1 MATVMVVDDEERV
14 RTLLAKS
21 LSSQGHSV
29 VTVASASAAIE
40 RLESKAVDL
49 VVLDLVMPGLG
60 GLAVLNA
67 MNESKKT
74 TPVIVLSGVTDVAS
88 RVEALDRGAVDVV
101 SKPFSLT
108 ELLARVRRNV
118 GLARTTPDDRWL
130 EVGGIRLDVGRRRAT
145 FRSVSA
151 SLTEREFSLLAPP
164 HASLR
169 TGVPPG
175 GAAARRLA
183 ARLRPGQQ
191 RRRGLRRQPPGQAR
205 AGHPRS
211 RRCAASATAS
221 TRTPD
226 GRAHRMVLLWSVVA
240 TVCAAAD
247 DRAARQRDG
256 ALPHRL
262 GRRSR
267 SASASS
273 SGARAPPGSA
283 SASSPW

>member
-21 LSSQGHSV
+21 LSSQGHTV
-29 VTVASASAAIE
+29 VTAASASAAID

-67 MNESKKT
+67 LNEGKKT

-118 GLARTTPDDRWL
+118 GLTRSQPDDRCL

-151 SLTEREFSLLAPP
+151 SLTEREVSLLA
-164 HASLR
+164 HLMRRAGQVCHREELLHD
-169 TGVPPG
+169 VWQLDFDPG
-175 GAAARRLA
+175 SNVVEVCVG
-183 ARLRPGQQ
+183 RLRSKLGADIPIETL
-191 RRRGLRRQPPGQAR
+191 RGVGYGLYEDA
-205 AGHPRS
+205 
-211 RRCAASATAS
+211 
-221 TRTPD
+221 
-226 GRAHRMVLLWSVVA
+226 
-240 TVCAAAD
+240 
-247 DRAARQRDG
+247 
-256 ALPHRL
+256 
-262 GRRSR
+262 
-267 SASASS
+267 
-273 SGARAPPGSA
+273 
-283 SASSPW
+283 

>member
-21 LSSQGHSV
+21 LSSQGHTV
-29 VTVASASAAIE
+29 VTAASASAAID

-67 MNESKKT
+67 MNEGKNT

-118 GLARTTPDDRWL
+118 GLTRTMPDDRCL
-130 EVGGIRLDVGRRRAT
+130 DVGGIRLDVGRRRAT

-151 SLTEREFSLLAPP
+151 SLTEREVSLLA
-164 HASLR
+164 HLMRRAGQVCHREELLHD
-169 TGVPPG
+169 VWQLDFDPG
-175 GAAARRLA
+175 SNVVEVCVG
-183 ARLRPGQQ
+183 RLRAKLGQDIPIETL
-191 RRRGLRRQPPGQAR
+191 RGVGYGLYEDA
-205 AGHPRS
+205 
-211 RRCAASATAS
+211 
-221 TRTPD
+221 
-226 GRAHRMVLLWSVVA
+226 
-240 TVCAAAD
+240 
-247 DRAARQRDG
+247 
-256 ALPHRL
+256 
-262 GRRSR
+262 
-267 SASASS
+267 
-273 SGARAPPGSA
+273 
-283 SASSPW
+283 

>member
-21 LSSQGHSV
+21 LSSQGHTV
-29 VTVASASAAIE
+29 VTAASASAAID

-67 MNESKKT
+67 LNEGKKT

-118 GLARTTPDDRWL
+118 GLTRSVPYDRCL

-151 SLTEREFSLLAPP
+151 SLTEREVSLLA
-164 HASLR
+164 HLMRRAGQVCHREELLHD
-169 TGVPPG
+169 VWQLDFDPG
-175 GAAARRLA
+175 SNVVEVCVG
-183 ARLRPGQQ
+183 RLRAKLGQDIPIETL
-191 RRRGLRRQPPGQAR
+191 RGVGYGLYEDA
-205 AGHPRS
+205 
-211 RRCAASATAS
+211 
-221 TRTPD
+221 
-226 GRAHRMVLLWSVVA
+226 
-240 TVCAAAD
+240 
-247 DRAARQRDG
+247 
-256 ALPHRL
+256 
-262 GRRSR
+262 
-267 SASASS
+267 
-273 SGARAPPGSA
+273 
-283 SASSPW
+283 

>member
-21 LSSQGHSV
+21 LSSQGHTV
-29 VTVASASAAIE
+29 VTAASASAAID

-67 MNESKKT
+67 LNEGKKT

-118 GLARTTPDDRWL
+118 GLTRSVPDDRCL

-151 SLTEREFSLLAPP
+151 SLTEREVSLLA
-164 HASLR
+164 HLMRRAGQVCHREELLHD
-169 TGVPPG
+169 VWQLDFDPG
-175 GAAARRLA
+175 SNVVEVCVG
-183 ARLRPGQQ
+183 RLRAKLGQDIPIETL
-191 RRRGLRRQPPGQAR
+191 RGVGYGLYEDA
-205 AGHPRS
+205 
-211 RRCAASATAS
+211 
-221 TRTPD
+221 
-226 GRAHRMVLLWSVVA
+226 
-240 TVCAAAD
+240 
-247 DRAARQRDG
+247 
-256 ALPHRL
+256 
-262 GRRSR
+262 
-267 SASASS
+267 
-273 SGARAPPGSA
+273 
-283 SASSPW
+283 

>member
-21 LSSQGHSV
+21 LSSQGHTV
-29 VTVASASAAIE
+29 VTAASAGAAID

-118 GLARTTPDDRWL
+118 GLPRTMPDDRCL

-151 SLTEREFSLLAPP
+151 SLTEREVSLLA
-164 HASLR
+164 HLMRRAGQVCHREELLHD
-169 TGVPPG
+169 VWQLDFDPG
-175 GAAARRLA
+175 SNVVEVCVG
-183 ARLRPGQQ
+183 RLRAKLGQDIPIETL
-191 RRRGLRRQPPGQAR
+191 RGVGYGLYEDA
-205 AGHPRS
+205 
-211 RRCAASATAS
+211 
-221 TRTPD
+221 
-226 GRAHRMVLLWSVVA
+226 
-240 TVCAAAD
+240 
-247 DRAARQRDG
+247 
-256 ALPHRL
+256 
-262 GRRSR
+262 
-267 SASASS
+267 
-273 SGARAPPGSA
+273 
-283 SASSPW
+283 

>member
-1 MATVMVVDDEERV
+1 MATVMVVDDEERI

-130 EVGGIRLDVGRRRAT
+130 EVGGLRLDIGRRRAT

-151 SLTEREFSLLAPP
+151 SLTEREFSLLA
-164 HASLR
+164 HLMRRSGQVCHREELLHD
-169 TGVPPG
+169 VWQLDFDPG
-175 GAAARRLA
+175 SNVVEVCVG
-183 ARLRPGQQ
+183 RLRAKLGQDIPIETL
-191 RRRGLRRQPPGQAR
+191 RGVGYGLYEDA
-205 AGHPRS
+205 
-211 RRCAASATAS
+211 
-221 TRTPD
+221 
-226 GRAHRMVLLWSVVA
+226 
-240 TVCAAAD
+240 
-247 DRAARQRDG
+247 
-256 ALPHRL
+256 
-262 GRRSR
+262 
-267 SASASS
+267 
-273 SGARAPPGSA
+273 
-283 SASSPW
+283 

>member
-21 LSSQGHSV
+21 LSSQGHTV
-29 VTVASASAAIE
+29 VTAASASAAID

-118 GLARTTPDDRWL
+118 GLTRTMPDDRCL
-130 EVGGIRLDVGRRRAT
+130 DVGGIRLDVGRRRAT

-151 SLTEREFSLLAPP
+151 SLTEREVSLLA
-164 HASLR
+164 HLMRRAGQVCHREELLHD
-169 TGVPPG
+169 VWHLDFDPG
-175 GAAARRLA
+175 SNVVEVCVG
-183 ARLRPGQQ
+183 RLRAKLGQDIPIETL
-191 RRRGLRRQPPGQAR
+191 RGVGYGLYEDA
-205 AGHPRS
+205 
-211 RRCAASATAS
+211 
-221 TRTPD
+221 
-226 GRAHRMVLLWSVVA
+226 
-240 TVCAAAD
+240 
-247 DRAARQRDG
+247 
-256 ALPHRL
+256 
-262 GRRSR
+262 
-267 SASASS
+267 
-273 SGARAPPGSA
+273 
-283 SASSPW
+283 

>member
-1 MATVMVVDDEERV
+1 MATVMVVDDEERI

-29 VTVASASAAIE
+29 VTAASASAAIE

-118 GLARTTPDDRWL
+118 GLPRTMPDDRCL

-151 SLTEREFSLLAPP
+151 SLTEREFSLLA
-164 HASLR
+164 HLMRRAGQVCHREELLHD
-169 TGVPPG
+169 VWQLDFDPG
-175 GAAARRLA
+175 SNVVEVCVG
-183 ARLRPGQQ
+183 RLRAKLGQDIPIETL
-191 RRRGLRRQPPGQAR
+191 RGVGYGLYEDA
-205 AGHPRS
+205 
-211 RRCAASATAS
+211 
-221 TRTPD
+221 
-226 GRAHRMVLLWSVVA
+226 
-240 TVCAAAD
+240 
-247 DRAARQRDG
+247 
-256 ALPHRL
+256 
-262 GRRSR
+262 
-267 SASASS
+267 
-273 SGARAPPGSA
+273 
-283 SASSPW
+283 